1 MSIINLKDISTKAPE
16 GWDKEATKQKTKD
29 ILEELNELQNLLY
42 AENRHSI
49 LVIFQGMDASG
60 KDGVVRDVFTSMNP
74 TGIRVY
80 SFKVPT
86 EEELSHDFLWRVHK
100 VTPPHGMIH
109 VFNRSHY
116 EDILVTRVHGMIDD
130 ATAQKRI
137 RAINDFEHLLT
148 EHANTTI
155 LKFYLHI
162 SQEEQREQLVE
173 RLKEPS
179 KMWKYNS
186 KDFDESA
193 MWDSYMRYYEEAF
206 NSCNDIPWHII
217 PADQNWYKSHLVA
230 TILRDTLKSLNMK
243 YPGIKKG

>member
-1 MSIINLKDISTKAPE
+1 MDRISLKDISTKAPE
-16 GWDKEATKQKTKD
+16 GWDKEATKENTKS
-29 ILEELNELQNLLY
+29 ILAELNELQNLLY
-42 AENRHSI
+42 AENKHSI

-86 EEELSHDFLWRVHK
+86 EEEFSHDFLWRIHK
-100 VTPPHGMIH
+100 VTPPRGMMHI
-109 VFNRSHY
+109 FNRSHY

-130 ATAQKRI
+130 ATALKRI
-137 RAINDFEHLLT
+137 KAINDFEQLLA

-162 SQEEQREQLVE
+162 SQEEQHEQLVE
-173 RLKEPS
+173 RLKEPA

-186 KDFDESA
+186 KDFDESGF
-193 MWDSYMRYYEEAF
+193 WDSYMKYYEEAF
-206 NSCNDIPWHII
+206 NSCNNIPWHII
-217 PADQNWYKSHLVA
+217 PSDQNWYKSHLVA
-230 TILRDTLKSLNMK
+230 TILRDTLKGLNMK

>member
-1 MSIINLKDISTKAPE
+1 MEPISLKNISTKAPE
-16 GWDKEATKQKTKD
+16 GWDKEATKLKTKD
-29 ILEELNELQNLLY
+29 VLAELNELQNLLY
-42 AENRHSI
+42 AENKHSI
-49 LVIFQGMDASG
+49 LVVFQGMDASG

-86 EEELSHDFLWRVHK
+86 EEELYHDFLWRVHK
-100 VTPPHGMIH
+100 VTPPRGMIH

-130 ATAQKRI
+130 TTAQKRI
-137 RAINDFEHLLT
+137 KAINDFEHLLT

-162 SQEEQREQLVE
+162 SQEEQHEQLVE
-173 RLKEPS
+173 RLKEPA

-193 MWDSYMRYYEEAF
+193 RWDTYMKYYEEAF
-206 NSCNDIPWHII
+206 NSCNNIPWHII
-217 PADQNWYKSHLVA
+217 PSDQNWYKSHQVA
-230 TILRDTLKSLNMK
+230 TILRDTLKRLNMK

>member
-1 MSIINLKDISTKAPE
+1 
-16 GWDKEATKQKTKD
+16 
-29 ILEELNELQNLLY
+29 LY

-86 EEELSHDFLWRVHK
+86 EEELAHDFLWRVHK
-100 VTPPHGMIH
+100 VTPPRGMIH

-116 EDILVTRVHGMIDD
+116 EDIIVTRVHGIIGD

-137 RAINDFEHLLT
+137 KAINDFEQLLT
-148 EHANTTI
+148 AHANTTI

-162 SQEEQREQLVE
+162 SQEEQHEQLVE
-173 RLKEPS
+173 RLKEPA

-193 MWDSYMRYYEEAF
+193 MWDSYMKYYEEAF

-217 PADQNWYKSHLVA
+217 PADQNWYKSYLVA

>member
-1 MSIINLKDISTKAPE
+1 MEPISLKNISTKAPE
-16 GWDKEATKQKTKD
+16 GWDKEATKLKTKD

-42 AENRHSI
+42 AENKHSVLI
-49 LVIFQGMDASG
+49 IFQGMDASG

-86 EEELSHDFLWRVHK
+86 EEELSHDFLWRIHK
-100 VTPPHGMIH
+100 VTPPRGMIH

-137 RAINDFEHLLT
+137 KAINDFEQLLT

-162 SQEEQREQLVE
+162 SQEEQHEQLVE
-173 RLKEPS
+173 RLKEPA

-193 MWDSYMRYYEEAF
+193 LWDTYMKYYEEAF
-206 NSCNDIPWHII
+206 NSCNNIPWHII

-230 TILRDTLKSLNMK
+230 TILRDTLKGLDMK

>member
-1 MSIINLKDISTKAPE
+1 MAEINLKNISTKAPD
-16 GWDKEATKQKTKD
+16 GWDKEAAKLKTKD

-42 AENRHSI
+42 AENKHSI
-49 LVIFQGMDASG
+49 LIIFQGMDASG

-100 VTPPHGMIH
+100 VTPPRGMIH

-137 RAINDFEHLLT
+137 KVINDFEHLLT

-162 SQEEQREQLVE
+162 SQEEQHEQLVE

-193 MWDSYMRYYEEAF
+193 RWDTYMSYYEEAF
-206 NSCNDIPWHII
+206 NCCNNIPWHII
-217 PADQNWYKSHLVA
+217 PSDQNWYKSYLVA
-230 TILRDTLKSLNMK
+230 TILRDTLKGLNMK
-243 YPGIKKG
+243 YPGIKKD

>member
-1 MSIINLKDISTKAPE
+1 MSIINLEDISTKAPE

-86 EEELSHDFLWRVHK
+86 EEELAHDFLWRVHK
-100 VTPPHGMIH
+100 VTPPRGMIH

-116 EDILVTRVHGMIDD
+116 EDIVVTRVHDIIDD

-137 RAINDFEHLLT
+137 KAINDFEHLLT

-162 SQEEQREQLVE
+162 SQEEQHEQLVE

-193 MWDSYMRYYEEAF
+193 MWDSYMKYYEEAF

-217 PADQNWYKSHLVA
+217 PADQNWYKSYLVA
-230 TILRDTLKSLNMK
+230 TILRDTLKGLNMK

>member
-1 MSIINLKDISTKAPE
+1 MEPISLKNISTKAPD
-16 GWDKEATKQKTKD
+16 GWDKEATKLKTKD

-42 AENRHSI
+42 AENKHSVLI
-49 LVIFQGMDASG
+49 IFQGMDASG

-100 VTPPHGMIH
+100 VIPPLGMIH

-130 ATAQKRI
+130 TTAQKRI
-137 RAINDFEHLLT
+137 KAINDFEQLLT

-162 SQEEQREQLVE
+162 SQEEQHEQLVE
-173 RLKEPS
+173 RLKEPA

-193 MWDSYMRYYEEAF
+193 MWDTYMKYYEEAF
-206 NSCNDIPWHII
+206 NSCNNIPWHII
-217 PADQNWYKSHLVA
+217 PSDQNWYKSHLVA
-230 TILRDTLKSLNMK
+230 TILRDTLKGLDMK

>member
-1 MSIINLKDISTKAPE
+1 MSIISLKDISTRAPE
-16 GWDKEATKQKTKD
+16 GWDKDATKLKTQD
-29 ILEELNELQNLLY
+29 ILTELNELQNLLY
-42 AENRHSI
+42 AEDKHSI

-86 EEELSHDFLWRVHK
+86 EEELSHDFLWRIHK
-100 VTPPHGMIH
+100 VTPPRGMIH
-109 VFNRSHY
+109 LFNRSHY

-130 ATAQKRI
+130 TTAQKRI
-137 RAINDFEHLLT
+137 QAINDFEQLLT

-162 SQEEQREQLVE
+162 SQEEQHEQLVE
-173 RLKEPS
+173 RLKEPA

-193 MWDSYMRYYEEAF
+193 LWDTYMKYYEEAF
-206 NSCNDIPWHII
+206 NSCNNIPWYII
-217 PADQNWYKSHLVA
+217 PSDQNWYKSHLVA
-230 TILRDTLKSLNMK
+230 TILRDTLKGLDMK

>member
-1 MSIINLKDISTKAPE
+1 MDRISLKDIGTRAPE
-16 GWDKEATKQKTKD
+16 GWDKEAAKQKTQD
-29 ILEELNELQNLLY
+29 ILTELNELQNLLY
-42 AENRHSI
+42 AEDKHSI

-80 SFKVPT
+80 SFKAPT
-86 EEELSHDFLWRVHK
+86 EEELSHDFLWRIHK
-100 VTPPHGMIH
+100 VTPPRGMMH

-116 EDILVTRVHGMIDD
+116 EDILITRVHGMIDN

-137 RAINDFEHLLT
+137 KAINDFEQLLS

-162 SQEEQREQLVE
+162 SQDEQHEQLVE
-173 RLKEPS
+173 RLKEPD
-179 KMWKYNS
+179 KMWKYNAN
-186 KDFDESA
+186 DFSESA
-193 MWDSYMRYYEEAF
+193 LWDTYMKYYEEAF
-206 NSCNDIPWHII
+206 NSCNNIPWHII
-217 PADQNWYKSHLVA
+217 PSDQNWYKSHMVA
-230 TILRDTLKSLNMK
+230 TILRDTLKGLDMK

>member
-1 MSIINLKDISTKAPE
+1 MSIISLKDISTRAPE
-16 GWDKEATKQKTKD
+16 GRDKDATKLKTQD
-29 ILEELNELQNLLY
+29 ILTELNELQNLLY
-42 AENRHSI
+42 AEDKHSI

-86 EEELSHDFLWRVHK
+86 EEELSHDFLWRIHK
-100 VTPPHGMIH
+100 VTPPRGMIH

-116 EDILVTRVHGMIDD
+116 EDVLITRVHGMIDD

-137 RAINDFEHLLT
+137 KAINDFEQLLT

-162 SQEEQREQLVE
+162 SQEEQHEQLVE
-173 RLKEPS
+173 RLKEPA

-193 MWDSYMRYYEEAF
+193 LWDNYMKYYEETF
-206 NSCNDIPWHII
+206 NACNNIPWHIV
-217 PADQNWYKSHLVA
+217 PSDQNWYKSHLVA
-230 TILRDTLKSLNMK
+230 TILRDTLKGFNMK
-243 YPGIKKG
+243 YPGIKK

>member
-1 MSIINLKDISTKAPE
+1 MAEISLKNISTKAPD
-16 GWDKEATKQKTKD
+16 GWDKEATKLRTKD

-42 AENRHSI
+42 AENKHSI
-49 LVIFQGMDASG
+49 LIIFQGMDASG
-60 KDGVVRDVFTSMNP
+60 KDGVVRDVLTSMNP

-86 EEELSHDFLWRVHK
+86 EEELSHDFLWRIHK
-100 VTPPHGMIH
+100 VTPPRGMIH

-130 ATAQKRI
+130 TTAQKRI
-137 RAINDFEHLLT
+137 KAINDFEQLLT

-162 SQEEQREQLVE
+162 SQEEQHEQLVE
-173 RLKEPS
+173 RLKEPA

-193 MWDSYMRYYEEAF
+193 LWDTYMKYYEEAF
-206 NSCNDIPWHII
+206 NSCNNIPWHII

-230 TILRDTLKSLNMK
+230 TILRDTLKGLDMK
-243 YPGIKKG
+243 YPGIKKS

>member
-1 MSIINLKDISTKAPE
+1 MDRISLKDISTKAPE
-16 GWDKEATKQKTKD
+16 GWGKEATKENTKS
-29 ILEELNELQNLLY
+29 ILAELNELQNLLY
-42 AENRHSI
+42 AENKHSI

-86 EEELSHDFLWRVHK
+86 EEEFSHDFLWRIHK
-100 VTPPHGMIH
+100 VTPPRGMMHI
-109 VFNRSHY
+109 FNRSHY

-130 ATAQKRI
+130 ATALKRI
-137 RAINDFEHLLT
+137 KAINDFEQLLA

-162 SQEEQREQLVE
+162 SQEEQHEQLVE
-173 RLKEPS
+173 RLKEPA

-186 KDFDESA
+186 KDFDESGF
-193 MWDSYMRYYEEAF
+193 WDSYMKYYEEAF
-206 NSCNDIPWHII
+206 NSCNNIPWHII
-217 PADQNWYKSHLVA
+217 PSDQNWYKSHLVA
-230 TILRDTLKSLNMK
+230 TILRDTLKGLNMK

>member
-1 MSIINLKDISTKAPE
+1 MSIISLKDISTKAPD

-86 EEELSHDFLWRVHK
+86 EEEVAHDFLWRVHK
-100 VTPPHGMIH
+100 VTPPRGMIH

-116 EDILVTRVHGMIDD
+116 EDIIVTRVHGIIDD

-137 RAINDFEHLLT
+137 KAINDFEQLLT

-162 SQEEQREQLVE
+162 SQEEQHEQLVE
-173 RLKEPS
+173 RLKEPA

-193 MWDSYMRYYEEAF
+193 MWDGYMKYYEEAF

-230 TILRDTLKSLNMK
+230 TTLRDTLKGLNMK

>member
-1 MSIINLKDISTKAPE
+1 MEPISLKNISTKAPE
-16 GWDKEATKQKTKD
+16 GWDKEATKLKTKD

-42 AENRHSI
+42 AENKHSVLI
-49 LVIFQGMDASG
+49 IFQGMDASG

-86 EEELSHDFLWRVHK
+86 EEELSHDFLWRIHK
-100 VTPPHGMIH
+100 VTPPRGMIH

-137 RAINDFEHLLT
+137 KAINDFEQLLT

-162 SQEEQREQLVE
+162 SQEEQHEQLVE
-173 RLKEPS
+173 RLKEPA

-193 MWDSYMRYYEEAF
+193 LWDTYMKYYEEAF
-206 NSCNDIPWHII
+206 NSCSNIPWHII

-230 TILRDTLKSLNMK
+230 TILRDTLKGLGMK

>member
-1 MSIINLKDISTKAPE
+1 MEPISLKNISTKAPE
-16 GWDKEATKQKTKD
+16 GWDKEATKLKTKD

-42 AENRHSI
+42 AENKHSVLI
-49 LVIFQGMDASG
+49 IFQGMDASG

-86 EEELSHDFLWRVHK
+86 EEELSHDFLWRIHK
-100 VTPPHGMIH
+100 VTPPRGMIH

-137 RAINDFEHLLT
+137 KAINDFEQLLT

-162 SQEEQREQLVE
+162 SQEEQHEQLVE
-173 RLKEPS
+173 RLKEPA

-193 MWDSYMRYYEEAF
+193 LWDTYMKYYEEAF
-206 NSCNDIPWHII
+206 NLCSNIPWHII

-230 TILRDTLKSLNMK
+230 TLLRDTLKGLDMK